1 MSSYTEIEKL
11 SPSRVMGFYV
21 KDKNIGQISQVA
33 SEPQDVRY
41 SLSLFDAISELREF
55 DDNTLFPYVLKLKC
69 LIEDILQ
76 PSPMVF

>member
-69 LIEDILQ
+69 LIEDIL
-76 PSPMVF
+76 